1 MAPTRHTGRR
11 QTSARPTPRGR
22 EVIVASVIE
31 RPPHFPRPEWRKENV
46 RLRQQLD
53 HFFNERREPVER
65 VVIVVESRYMS
76 VGAMAVERLDRVVER
91 LFDAAGNL
99 RGDHDIRGGAALLRQ
114 PPPRGC
120 VWCLDGLTVL
130 PLRAVDRY
138 DATRDELRAHREA
151 WETERMHA
159 EAEEKARV
167 REAWA
172 ADARSPARPA
182 GAVRRWSS
190 RKPPRAYPPVEHTTR
205 RGVAR

>member
-1 MAPTRHTGRR
+1 MASTRSTGRR
-11 QTSARPTPRGR
+11 QTSARPKPRGR

-31 RPPHFPRPEWRKENV
+31 RPPHFPRPEWRAENA
-46 RLRQQLD
+46 RLRRLLD

-65 VVIVVESRYMS
+65 AVVTFDFR
-76 VGAMAVERLDRVVER
+76 AMRGEKATVERLDRVVER

-99 RGDHDIRGGAALLRQ
+99 RGEHDIRGGAALLRQ

-138 DATRDELRAHREA
+138 DGTRDELLARREA
-151 WETERMHA
+151 WDMEALRE

-167 REAWA
+167 REACA
-172 ADARSPARPA
+172 AVPLRPLRPA
-182 GAVRRWSS
+182 GAVRRWRS
-190 RKPPRAYPPVEHTTR
+190 RKPPRAYPPVEHAAR